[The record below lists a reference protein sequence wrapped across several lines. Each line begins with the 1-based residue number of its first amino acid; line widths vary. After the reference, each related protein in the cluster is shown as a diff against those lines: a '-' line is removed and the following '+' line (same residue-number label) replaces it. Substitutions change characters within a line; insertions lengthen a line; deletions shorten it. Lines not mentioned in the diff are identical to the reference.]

1 MRYGKDHK
9 AETRQQILIQ
19 AARHFLADG
28 IAGTAI
34 AGLMAE
40 AGLTHG
46 GFYAH
51 FPSKD
56 ELTTAAI
63 ESGLRHTRAAL
74 AREAA
79 KWTAAGGSGLEGV
92 IRLYLNPRHRDMPE
106 KGCFAA
112 LLSQEIARLP
122 FAVRQCFTDEVAA
135 LLQLIGDLLPM
146 PPGRKR
152 LTQRQRLDR
161 ATMILTGMM
170 GSLQLARA
178 TTDARQSKRI
188 LELGIA
194 AALQLAG
201 IA

>member
-1 MRYGKDHK
+1 MRYSKEHK

-28 IAGTAI
+28 IAETGI

-51 FPSKD
+51 FANKD
-56 ELTTAAI
+56 DLVAAAI
-63 ESGLRHTRAAL
+63 ASGFAHTRAAL

-79 KWTAAGGSGLEGV
+79 DKGLEGIV
-92 IRLYLNPRHRDMPE
+92 RFYLGRRHRDIPS

-122 FAVRQCFTDEVAA
+122 RDVRESFTTEVAA
-135 LLQLIGDLLPM
+135 LLQLIGDNLPV
-146 PPGRKR
+146 PAGRKG
-152 LTQRQRLDR
+152 LTQQQRIDR
-161 ATMILTGMM
+161 AIMILASMM
-170 GSLQLARA
+170 GSLQLARVV
-178 TTDARQSKRI
+178 TDEKQSDRI
-188 LELGIA
+188 LALGID
-194 AALQLAG
+194 AALTLA
-201 IA
+201 AQK

>member
-1 MRYGKDHK
+1 MRYSKEHK

-28 IAGTAI
+28 IAETGI

-51 FPSKD
+51 FGSKD
-56 ELTTAAI
+56 ALVAAAI
-63 ESGLRHTRAAL
+63 ASGFAHTRAAL
-74 AREAA
+74 ERAA
-79 KWTAAGGSGLEGV
+79 ASDGLDG
-92 IRLYLNPRHRDMPE
+92 IIGLYLGPRHRDIPS

-122 FAVRQCFTDEVAA
+122 LQVRESFTTEVAA
-135 LLQLIGDLLPM
+135 LLRLIGDHLPA
-146 PPGRKR
+146 PGDGKN
-152 LTQRQRLDR
+152 LTQQQRDDR
-161 ATMILTGMM
+161 AIMILASMM

-178 TTDARQSKRI
+178 VTDAQQSDRI
-188 LELGIA
+188 LKLGTEA
-194 AALQLAG
+194 AHQLANLS
-201 IA
+201 

>member
-1 MRYGKDHK
+1 MRYSKEHK

-28 IAGTAI
+28 IAETGI

-51 FPSKD
+51 FANKD
-56 ELTTAAI
+56 ELVAAAI
-63 ESGLRHTRAAL
+63 ASGFAHTRAAL

-79 KWTAAGGSGLEGV
+79 GTGLDGI
-92 IRLYLNPRHRDMPE
+92 IRLYLGPHHRDTPG

-122 FAVRQCFTDEVAA
+122 RQVRESFATEVAA
-135 LLQLIGDLLPM
+135 LLQLIGDHLPV
-146 PPGRKR
+146 PSSRKH
-152 LTQRQRLDR
+152 LTSQQRIDR
-161 ATMILTGMM
+161 ATMILAAMM
-170 GSLQLARA
+170 GSLQLARTA
-178 TTDARQSKRI
+178 TDRRQSDRILKLGIEAARQ
-188 LELGIA
+188 
-194 AALQLAG
+194 LAHQV
-201 IA
+201 ASPA